1 MNKNQTQIQFEPEQ
15 RTNKSLTPLQ
25 RVREFVRNNLVGTIT
40 LTIGGSLLLTG
51 TSTWNM
57 WNIYSGFQSTVT
69 KQVELQKNN
78 GKIAHIGEVLGL
90 SAKLSA
96 STGDPQWE
104 KNYHQLE
111 PELDRLIKDVL
122 ANVTP
127 AIRAEAGKSDKDNQA
142 LVALEAQSFKL
153 VQQGK
158 APEALKLLMG
168 QEYTSIESSYIK
180 ANDLVLG
187 MIEKSI
193 SQQLK
198 DYEQQLLIAILIAG
212 GTLPILIASWIL
224 VLSAVRDYIRDRQ
237 TAQTSLQQSQRSLS
251 SLNEA
256 LQTESEVRR
265 QQETTVRSDS
275 ERLQQDISE
284 LLDVVCEIESGDFTV
299 QAQVN
304 NRATG
309 LVGDTLNRLVETL
322 ARVISQ
328 VSTSAQRVAVNSS
341 RQDKIAAAVADSTSE
356 QTASVQQ
363 VLALTETVRESANI
377 AAAQLQD
384 TYQSMIMLQSTV
396 TDGEMTIGSL
406 DREIDVLQQGSDRIV
421 QQMKTLGEF
430 VGLADR
436 FVFDQSDIATQTQIL
451 ALNASLVA
459 ARAAEQRDP
468 KQFESVAREFESIA
482 SQVSQ
487 LAQQTNEGLTSL
499 EQRNNQI
506 HRVVSDVD
514 GEVQRLGGLV
524 NSFTQGVKQT
534 RAVFATVQSVT
545 GQVVTAGEVVSQTSQ
560 TIIDSAD
567 STAKSIAAIATLSAQ
582 IDEQSQ
588 SARSISTQMSN
599 LSAELLG
606 NVQIFKLPA
615 QSSPATVA
623 VLPPVIPTLI
633 VEPET
638 DLAVAIELDYQL
650 N

>member
-1 MNKNQTQIQFEPEQ
+1 MNKQTQIQFEAEQ
-15 RTNKSLTPLQ
+15 RAAKSLTPIQ

-40 LTIGGSLLLTG
+40 VTIGGSLLLTG

-57 WNIYSGFQSTVT
+57 WNIYNGFQSTVT
-69 KQVELQKNN
+69 KQIELQKNN
-78 GKIAHIGEVLGL
+78 GRIAHIGEVLGL

-111 PELDRLIKDVL
+111 PELDRLIKNVL
-122 ANVTP
+122 ANVSP
-127 AIRAEAGKSDKDNQA
+127 AIRAEAAKSDKDNQM

-168 QEYTSIESSYIK
+168 QEYSSAESSYIA
-180 ANDLVLG
+180 ANDRVLAA
-187 MIEKSI
+187 IEKSI
-193 SQQLK
+193 SQELK
-198 DYEQQLLIAILIAG
+198 DYQEQLFLSIVFAG
-212 GTLPILIASWIL
+212 ITLPILIGGWIL

-237 TAQTSLQQSQRSLS
+237 TAQLSLQQSQRSLS

-256 LQTESEVRR
+256 LQTESEVRK
-265 QQETTVRSDS
+265 QQEATIRADSDL
-275 ERLQQDISE
+275 LQQDISD
-284 LLDVVCEIESGDFTV
+284 LLDVVCEIEAGDFTV
-299 QAQVN
+299 QAPVN

-309 LVGDTLNRLVETL
+309 LIGDNLNRLVEAL
-322 ARVISQ
+322 ASVMSQ

-341 RQDKIAAAVADSTSE
+341 TQDKIATAVAMSTSE
-356 QTASVQQ
+356 QTESVQQ

-377 AAAQLQD
+377 AATQLQD
-384 TYQSMIMLQSTV
+384 TYQSMVMLQSSV
-396 TDGEMTIGSL
+396 TDGEVTISSL

-436 FVFDQSDIATQTQIL
+436 FVFDQSDIATQTQVL

-545 GQVVTAGEVVSQTSQ
+545 GQVVSAGEIVAQTSQ
-560 TIIDSAD
+560 TIINSAD
-567 STAKSIAAIATLSAQ
+567 STAHSIEAIATLSAQ

-606 NVQIFKLPA
+606 NVQIFKLPT
-615 QSSPATVA
+615 QSTTADLPQVIVPLTPESPEDAS
-623 VLPPVIPTLI
+623 
-633 VEPET
+633 
-638 DLAVAIELDYQL
+638 VAIEMDYQL

>member
-1 MNKNQTQIQFEPEQ
+1 MNKQTQIQFEAEQ
-15 RTNKSLTPLQ
+15 KATKPLTPIQ

-40 LTIGGSLLLTG
+40 VTIGGSLLLTG
-51 TSTWNM
+51 ASTWNM
-57 WNIYSGFQSTVT
+57 WNIYNGFQSTVT

-78 GKIAHIGEVLGL
+78 GRIAHIGEVLGL

-96 STGDPQWE
+96 STGDPRWE
-104 KNYHQLE
+104 KNYHELE
-111 PELDRLIKDVL
+111 PELDKLIKNVL
-122 ANVTP
+122 ANVSP
-127 AIRAEAGKSDKDNQA
+127 AIRAEAGKSDKDNQT

-168 QEYTSIESSYIK
+168 QEYSSTESSYIA
-180 ANDLVLG
+180 ANDRVLAA
-187 MIEKSI
+187 IEKSI
-193 SQQLK
+193 SQELK
-198 DYEQQLLIAILIAG
+198 DYQEQLFISIVFAG
-212 GTLPILIASWIL
+212 ITLPILIGSWIL

-237 TAQTSLQQSQRSLS
+237 TAQTSFQQSQRSLS

-256 LQTESEVRR
+256 LQTESEVRK
-265 QQETTVRSDS
+265 QQEAMIRFDS
-275 ERLQQDISE
+275 ERLQQDVGD

-304 NRATG
+304 DRATG

-322 ARVISQ
+322 ARVMSQ

-341 RQDKIAAAVADSTSE
+341 RQDEIAAAVAESTSE
-356 QTASVQQ
+356 QTESVQQ
-363 VLALTETVRESANI
+363 VLTLTETVRESANI
-377 AAAQLQD
+377 AATQLQD
-384 TYQSMIMLQSTV
+384 TYQSMVMLQSTV

-406 DREIDVLQQGSDRIV
+406 DREIDILQQGSDLII

-436 FVFDQSDIATQTQIL
+436 FVFDQSGIATQTQVL

-482 SQVSQ
+482 NQVSQ

-499 EQRNNQI
+499 EQRNSQI

-534 RAVFATVQSVT
+534 RTVFATVQSVT
-545 GQVVTAGEVVSQTSQ
+545 GQVVAAGEVVAQTSQ

-567 STAKSIAAIATLSAQ
+567 STALSIAAIATLSAQ
-582 IDEQSQ
+582 IDAQSQ
-588 SARSISTQMSN
+588 SARSISTQMSD
-599 LSAELLG
+599 LSTELLS
-606 NVQIFKLPA
+606 NIQIFKLPA
-615 QSSPATVA
+615 PEIVP
-623 VLPPVIPTLI
+623 VLPLVTEIPA
-633 VEPET
+633 PET
-638 DLAVAIELDYQL
+638 PSVALEMDYQL